1 MGLLLF
7 FCGFRFT
14 FIPMH
19 LEIPARNF
27 LHYRNLVLSSA
38 AVLYIGLKS
47 WNNWQAGNVLT
58 PLAIILLL
66 FLLPNTYIIFNSIR
80 QLLKRSPA
88 MVLTDEGI
96 KERVSPSNMP
106 IIPWNII
113 AECEVRRYRGYPH
126 LLITTTDNQ
135 QALTNARFY
144 NKLLIKKAIK
154 DTGAAIFV
162 NCDMVDYD
170 REQLVDIIM
179 EKIGKPRI
187 DRHLVS
193 E

>member
-1 MGLLLF
+1 MSLLLF
-7 FCGFRFT
+7 FRAIRFT

-47 WNNWQAGNVLT
+47 WNNWQTGIVLT

-66 FLLPNTYIIFNSIR
+66 FLVPNTYIIFNSIR

-88 MVLTDEGI
+88 MVMTDEGI

-106 IIPWNII
+106 IIPWSII
-113 AECEVRRYRGYPH
+113 TECEVRRYHGYPQ
-126 LLITTTDNQ
+126 LLITITDNQ
-135 QALTNARFY
+135 LALQHARFY
-144 NKLLIKKAIK
+144 NKLLIKRTIK
-154 DTGAAIFV
+154 NTGAAIII
-162 NCDMVDYD
+162 NCDMLDFD

-193 E
+193 